1 MARLLALLLL
11 TLAAGIASGAD
22 VRGEEVSYT
31 DNGTALKGYLA
42 YDASASGPRPGV
54 LVIHEWWG
62 HNEHARQQARR
73 LAELGYTALAVDMF
87 GDGQV
92 ADHPEDA
99 GKFAGAIR
107 QNRDLMVQRFQAA
120 EKFLREH
127 AMADAGQIA
136 AVGYCFGGSVALEM
150 ARAGADLK
158 AVAALHAGLA
168 TQNPAQA
175 GQVNARVLVL
185 HGNEDPMVPAEQV
198 EGFRKEMEAAGVD
211 YRFVGYDGATHAF
224 TNPAADEA
232 ARKFGMPVGYNA
244 EADEASFAELE
255 RFLAETFGG

>member
-11 TLAAGIASGAD
+11 TLAAGIANGAD

-31 DNGTALKGYLA
+31 DNGTTLKGYLA

-127 AMADAGQIA
+127 AMADSGQIA

-150 ARAGADLK
+150 ARAGADLR
-158 AVAALHAGLA
+158 AVAAFHAGLA
-168 TQNPAQA
+168 TQNPARA

-185 HGNEDPMVPAEQV
+185 HGNEDPMVPGEQV
-198 EGFRKEMEAAGVD
+198 EGFRQEMEAAGVD